1 MKFFKIIYYF
11 FITCLGLIALL
22 LIFSSFPIPGN
33 FKVMTVL
40 SGSMEPAI
48 KMGSI
53 VIIKP
58 VKDYKIGDVVTFNSD
73 SENKIFI
80 THRIYDTEVIGD
92 EVYYITKGDANKTP
106 DERKISKKEIIG
118 KVLFSVPYLGFL
130 AEFSKKPIGFLLLI
144 IVPAMIIICEEVK
157 NIITE
162 MKKMKG
168 KKEMILNKK

>member
-1 MKFFKIIYYF
+1 MRFFKIGYYF
-11 FITCLGLIALL
+11 FIISLGLIALL
-22 LIFSSFPIPGN
+22 LIFSIFPIPGN

-48 KMGSI
+48 KTGSI
-53 VIIKP
+53 VVIKP
-58 VKDYKIGDVVTFNSD
+58 EKNYKIGDIITFNSNG
-73 SENKIFI
+73 SRLPI
-80 THRIYDTEVIGD
+80 THRIYDAKVIKN

-106 DERKISKKEIIG
+106 DDRKISKKEIIG

-130 AEFSKKPIGFLLLI
+130 IEFSKKPIGFLLLI
-144 IVPAMIIICEEVK
+144 IVPAMIIIYEEIK

-162 MKKMKG
+162 MKKMKE